1 MLHTTSRTIL
11 QSDVLELASDEAGD
25 MHTPQQPPA
34 GTSTRAAAVAAEAP
48 GTASAAEPAIR
59 AIRLVKTYGDGD
71 ARVRPLDGL
80 TLDIAAGSFTA
91 IMGPSGSGKS
101 TLLNMLAGLDVP
113 DSGDVVLAGTPITG
127 LKDSQ
132 LTALRRD
139 RIGFVFQAFNLVP
152 AMTAE
157 ENILL
162 PSQLAGR
169 KTDRQFFR
177 RIVDLLGLTDRL
189 RHRPHEL
196 SGGQQQRVAVARAL
210 VTSPE
215 VIVADE
221 PTGNLDS
228 ASGAEVLGLLRAS
241 VDEFGQTVVMVT
253 HDPQAAARADRV
265 VMLADGRLAGELRS
279 PTAEAVAT
287 ALAHVTDRTGP
298 AEPTGAHAAAAHA
311 GAAHASAAQNSDAQ
325 TSGAQTGGA
334 R

>member
-1 MLHTTSRTIL
+1 
-11 QSDVLELASDEAGD
+11 

-34 GTSTRAAAVAAEAP
+34 GAPTRAPAVAAAAP
-48 GTASAAEPAIR
+48 GSAPASEPAIR

-113 DSGDVVLAGTPITG
+113 DSGDVILTGTPITG

-169 KTDRQFFR
+169 KTDRQFFH
-177 RIVDLLGLTDRL
+177 RIVDLLGLADRL

-210 VTSPE
+210 VTSPD

-253 HDPQAAARADRV
+253 HDPLAAARADRV
-265 VMLADGRLAGELRS
+265 VMLADGRLAGELRA

-287 ALAHVTDRTGP
+287 ALTHVTARTGP
-298 AEPTGAHAAAAHA
+298 AGLAGAHT
-311 GAAHASAAQNSDAQ
+311 SDAHTPAPH
-325 TSGAQTGGA
+325 TSASHSAVAQAGNAQAGGA

>member
-1 MLHTTSRTIL
+1 
-11 QSDVLELASDEAGD
+11 
-25 MHTPQQPPA
+25 MHSPQHPSA
-34 GTSTRAAAVAAEAP
+34 GTPTRAAAVAPAAP
-48 GTASAAEPAIR
+48 GSAPAAAPTQEHTTAPSADPAIR

-80 TLDIAAGSFTA
+80 TLDITTGSFTA

-101 TLLNMLAGLDVP
+101 TLLNMLAGLDTP

-169 KTDRQFFR
+169 KTDRRFFH

-210 VTSPE
+210 VTSPD

-287 ALAHVTDRTGP
+287 ALAHVTARSGPDTTAGPPDRARTGQIH
-298 AEPTGAHAAAAHA
+298 T
-311 GAAHASAAQNSDAQ
+311 DAR
-325 TSGAQTGGA
+325 TAGGA

>member
-1 MLHTTSRTIL
+1 MTRVRPRYDTAAWHEPPAVLLVTPQTIPW
-11 QSDVLELASDEAGD
+11 SDVRSLLNHQAGS
-25 MHTPQQPPA
+25 MHTPDQSRAASPAPPVAPTAPA
-34 GTSTRAAAVAAEAP
+34 GPTPPVAGPAHREPAIP
-48 GTASAAEPAIR
+48 EPAIR
-59 AIRLVKTYGDGD
+59 AIRLVKTYGEGD

-80 TLDIAAGSFTA
+80 TIDIAAGRFTA

-101 TLLNMLAGLDVP
+101 TLLNMLAGLDTP
-113 DSGDVVLAGTPITG
+113 DSGEVILGGTPITG
-127 LKDSQ
+127 LKDAQ

-157 ENILL
+157 ENIVL

-169 KTDRQFFR
+169 RVDRRFFQ

-210 VTSPE
+210 VASPD

-228 ASGAEVLGLLRAS
+228 ASGEEVLGLLRAS

-265 VMLADGRLAGELRS
+265 LMLADGRLAGELHS

-287 ALAHVTDRTGP
+287 G
-298 AEPTGAHAAAAHA
+298 
-311 GAAHASAAQNSDAQ
+311 
-325 TSGAQTGGA
+325 GGA

>member
-1 MLHTTSRTIL
+1 MNGRHSAH
-11 QSDVLELASDEAGD
+11 ASSQ
-25 MHTPQQPPA
+25 T
-34 GTSTRAAAVAAEAP
+34 AAAAGPAAPARNAETAEAP
-48 GTASAAEPAIR
+48 PAIR
-59 AIRLVKTYGDGD
+59 AIRLVKTYGSGD
-71 ARVRPLDGL
+71 AQVRPLDGL
-80 TLDIAAGSFTA
+80 TLDIAAGRFTA

-101 TLLNMLAGLDVP
+101 TLLNMLAGLDTP
-113 DSGDVVLAGTPITG
+113 DSGDVVLGGTPITG
-127 LKDSQ
+127 LGDRE
-132 LTALRRD
+132 LTRLRRD

-169 KTDRQFFR
+169 RTDRALFH
-177 RIVDLLGLTDRL
+177 RIISLLGLSDRL

-210 VTSPE
+210 VTRPDF
-215 VIVADE
+215 IVADE

-228 ASGAEVLGLLRAS
+228 ASGEEVLGLLRAS

-265 VMLADGRLAGELRS
+265 ILLADGRLAGELSR
-279 PTAEAVAT
+279 PAPEAVAH
-287 ALAHVTDRTGP
+287 ALMQVT
-298 AEPTGAHAAAAHA
+298 A
-311 GAAHASAAQNSDAQ
+311 GARPA
-325 TSGAQTGGA
+325 GGA